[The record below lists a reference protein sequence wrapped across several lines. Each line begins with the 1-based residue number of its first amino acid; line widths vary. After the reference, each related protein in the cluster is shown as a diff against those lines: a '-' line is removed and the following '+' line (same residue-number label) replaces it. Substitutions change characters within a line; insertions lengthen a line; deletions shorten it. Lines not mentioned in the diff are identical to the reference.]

1 MTFIFEEVTRPDI
14 IRREKITK
22 YTVLG
27 LILALIAGVTLYII
41 FKNWREEREV
51 RRFLTALEQSDY
63 QSAYRIWKPE
73 PSYAYK
79 DFMRDWGPNGDYG
92 KISSFKMVRSR
103 SHSNGVIVT
112 MMINGREARLWVDRE
127 SRSISFAPF

>member
-1 MTFIFEEVTRPDI
+1 MTFIFDEVTRPDV

-22 YTVLG
+22 YTLLA
-27 LILALIAGVTLYII
+27 LILSLIAGVTLYVI

-51 RRFLTALEQSDY
+51 KRLLTAIEQSDY

-73 PSYAYK
+73 ASYTYN

-92 KISSFKMVRSR
+92 KITSFKMVRSR
-103 SHSNGVIVT
+103 SHGNGVIVT
-112 MMINGREARLWVDRE
+112 MTINGREARLWVDRE
-127 SRSISFAPF
+127 TRSISFAPF